1 MTVEEFLSYVEE
13 AKSKS
18 THKEYKH
25 GIEAFVEWF
34 GKEANAILALR
45 HQDVV
50 SGEPIKK
57 KRFLREIEKFHA
69 WLLKPIHTIK
79 GKPNQKY
86 SMNSARTMCLGI
98 RQLFRFYEMPI
109 TLPSG
114 SDVGK
119 SVISTKDF
127 VLEAQHIQA
136 MFKVGDLRG
145 RVIVSM
151 AKDLAWRVG
160 DFSKLK
166 KDQLPDL
173 EQEAP
178 ILFELITEKEDV
190 LAKSFLSQES
200 IDLLRT
206 YLPTL
211 PKDNPYLFPSNRDKN
226 LDNESVNR
234 VVKDLATKASIRIPK
249 QRRLRFHCFRKLF
262 LSTCANQ
269 SVDINISKI
278 LVGKHVKKD
287 MLTYLASVDLKKGF
301 MRVQE
306 ILALTKLTRQVEMKT
321 KELEELRKELEEQ
334 RRIVKAMAM
343 IYGEEIQRK
352 AIEALRKEGKVS
364 PDLEF
369 KNPMEALSELGKTI
383 EEKQRAEYEKLFKE
397 INQETNNNNN
407 H

>member
-1 MTVEEFLSYVEE
+1 
-13 AKSKS
+13 
-18 THKEYKH
+18 
-25 GIEAFVEWF
+25 
-34 GKEANAILALR
+34 
-45 HQDVV
+45 V
-50 SGEPIKK
+50 SGEPIRK

-109 TLPSG
+109 ILPSG

-119 SVISTKDF
+119 SVVSTKDF
-127 VLEAQHIQA
+127 VLEAQHVQA

-166 KDQLPDL
+166 KDELPDL

-178 ILFELITEKEDV
+178 ILFELITEKEDM

-200 IDLLRT
+200 VDLLKT

-249 QRRLRFHCFRKLF
+249 RRRLRFHCFRKLF

-269 SVDINISKI
+269 SIDVNIAKI
-278 LVGKHVKKD
+278 LVGKHVEKD
-287 MLTYLASVDLKKGF
+287 MLTYLPSVDLRKAF
-301 MRVQE
+301 MTVQE
-306 ILALTKLTRQVEMKT
+306 ELALTKPTRQVEMKT

-334 RRIVKAMAM
+334 RRITKAIVA
-343 IYGEEIQRK
+343 IYGEEMMKK
-352 AIEALRKEGKVS
+352 AMERLKEEGKSVDEKGVS
-364 PDLEF
+364 VDYVLR
-369 KNPMEALSELGKTI
+369 ELGKTI
-383 EEKQRAEYEKLFKE
+383 EEKQQAEYRKLIE
-397 INQETNNNNN
+397 EPNNNNN
-407 H
+407 HS